1 MEVVAVWATSV
12 IVYLEDRVRKTLQRI
27 DDGKDFIV
35 ISANERPLKPTS
47 NDVRRSR
54 RFLGYRMV
62 PHSRLGP

>member
-12 IVYLEDRVRKTLQRI
+12 IVHLVGKMKKALQRI
-27 DDGKDFIV
+27 DNGKDFIV
-35 ISANERPLKPTS
+35 ISANERLFKPTS

-62 PHSRLGP
+62 PHSLLDP